1 MMVALTLLCASLAA
15 CAEATNPNRQQQ
27 QTVSQPTA
35 EAQPEDNA
43 GNVGIDS
50 PDSGRAE
57 KDKEAR
63 EGLYPE
69 DESDS
74 HKGNVGIDS
83 PDSGRA
89 EKDKE
94 AREELE
100 RQQEEEAERQ
110 REEEERQQEEAERQ
124 REEEER
130 QQEEQAYSGNG
141 TYILSDGTEVHTEH
155 SIEDYIEKDEYYVKR
170 DGVLTPKYEFILDIG
185 KMCYDIFGGGAL
197 ETAAGFSFTND
208 RRSGGVIFSEYDEN
222 NLVHAITI
230 DAKDDE
236 DFPTYSIVKMYDCSM
251 PARWWPDDKNTIKVG
266 ESYMHLDLA
275 VLMLY
280 GLEQAKDNPKRNI
293 FADIP
298 FVSNYDY
305 KESRH
310 W

>member
-15 CAEATNPNRQQQ
+15 CAGTTKPNQQ

-35 EAQPEDNA
+35 ETQPEDNA

-100 RQQEEEAERQ
+100 RQQEEAKRQ
-110 REEEERQQEEAERQ
+110 SEEEK
-124 REEEER
+124 R
-130 QQEEQAYSGNG
+130 QQEEQAHSGNG
-141 TYILSDGTEVHTEH
+141 TYILSDGTEVHTDH
-155 SIEDYIEKDEYYVKR
+155 RIEDYIERNDYRARVN
-170 DGVLTPKYEFILDIG
+170 GVPTNQHEFILDIG

-197 ETAAGFSFTND
+197 ETAAGFSFTSD
-208 RRSGGVIFSEYDEN
+208 RRSGGVIFSEYDEK
-222 NLVHAITI
+222 NLAHAITI

-275 VLMLY
+275 VLVLY
-280 GLEQAKDNPKRNI
+280 GLETAKNDPKRNI

-298 FVSNYDY
+298 FVSNYDC

>member
-1 MMVALTLLCASLAA
+1 MMVALTLLCASLAT
-15 CAEATNPNRQQQ
+15 CAEATNPNQQQQ
-27 QTVSQPTA
+27 QTVSQPKA

-43 GNVGIDS
+43 GNVGIAS
-50 PDSGRAE
+50 PDNSRAE

-100 RQQEEEAERQ
+100 RQQEEAERQ
-110 REEEERQQEEAERQ
+110 REEEK
-124 REEEER
+124 R
-130 QQEEQAYSGNG
+130 QQEEQAHSGNG
-141 TYILSDGTEVHTEH
+141 TYILSDGTEVHTDH
-155 SIEDYIEKDEYYVKR
+155 RIEDYIERNEYNVKR

-197 ETAAGFSFTND
+197 EAAAGFDFAG
-208 RRSGGVIFSEYDEN
+208 GGVEFSEFDEK
-222 NLVHAITI
+222 NLVHAVTI
-230 DAKDDE
+230 EVRTSGGSSA
-236 DFPTYSIVKMYDCSM
+236 YSIVKMFDCSM
-251 PARWWPDDKNTIKVG
+251 PANWLPDDKHTIKVG

-275 VLMLY
+275 VLILY
-280 GLEQAKDNPKRNI
+280 GLEQAEANPRWDI
-293 FADIP
+293 FADIS
-298 FVSNYDY
+298 FVSNYGSKDA
-305 KESRH
+305 RR
-310 W
+310 WQP

>member
-15 CAEATNPNRQQQ
+15 CAEATNPNRQQ

-74 HKGNVGIDS
+74 HRGNLGIDS

-100 RQQEEEAERQ
+100 RQQEEAKRQ

-130 QQEEQAYSGNG
+130 LQEEQANSGNG

-155 SIEDYIEKDEYYVKR
+155 NIEDYIEKDEYYVKR

-185 KMCYDIFGGGAL
+185 KMCNDIFGGGAL

-208 RRSGGVIFSEYDEN
+208 KRSGGVIFSEYDEN